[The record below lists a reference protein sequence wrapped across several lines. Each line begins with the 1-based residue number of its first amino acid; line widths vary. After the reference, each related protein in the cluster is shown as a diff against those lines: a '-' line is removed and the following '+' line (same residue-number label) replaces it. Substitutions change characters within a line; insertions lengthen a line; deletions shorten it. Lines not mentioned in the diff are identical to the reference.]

1 MRGEAEFFEKWEPP
15 AIRASFRPR
24 AAPEAKDHR
33 IGFGAGAI
41 FKNELEWPTA
51 LEIHEAVI
59 RLKNHPHFAQ
69 TRHPPPKQAC
79 GLEVLQINP
88 SAFCREGFKSQPQS
102 PFAQV
107 AAIKNLKNPT
117 PEIRIFS
124 RISIGENL
132 LWFCIGEIQSALPRD
147 EKLPPDRSLGVE
159 NNDLHP
165 RRHTDLRRPQTSGPA
180 TDDRDALR
188 FEYHLAGTQRFKA

>member
-1 MRGEAEFFEKWEPP
+1 M
-15 AIRASFRPR
+15 
-24 AAPEAKDHR
+24 
-33 IGFGAGAI
+33 
-41 FKNELEWPTA
+41 
-51 LEIHEAVI
+51 I
-59 RLKNHPHFAQ
+59 RLKKHAHFAQ

-88 SAFCREGFKSQPQS
+88 SAFCREGFKSQFQR
-102 PFAQV
+102 PFPKV

-124 RISIGENL
+124 RISIGENI
-132 LWFCIGEIQSALPRD
+132 LWFCIGEIQSALSRD

-159 NNDLHP
+159 KNDLHP
-165 RRHTDLRRPQTSGPA
+165 RRRTNLRRSQTSRPA
-180 TDDRDALR
+180 TNNRDALR